1 MYYGKKRK
9 KVRIYFLDFQLDIW
23 YINFSNSLEIPYI
36 LTKSAENQDFSC
48 GSKRPTCILYS
59 NFHT

>member
-1 MYYGKKRK
+1 MYYGKRK
-9 KVRIYFLDFQLDIW
+9 TVRIYSLDVMVDIW